1 MFMLYIW
8 LAVVCIGLVIEAIN
22 AGTLITVWF
31 SVGAIIPL
39 IMSFWGITTPAY
51 ITVQVV
57 IFGLVT
63 TLSLIYLRKIAK
75 KFLFKNSKDK
85 TNLDL
90 YVGKKYTISAKYGN
104 VTYIKFNGIEY
115 SAFLEND
122 DEINDLEIG
131 DKVEIIRFEGNKAIV
146 KRANAKKSKED

>member
-39 IMSFWGITTPAY
+39 IMSFWDINTPVY
-51 ITVQVV
+51 ICVQIL
-57 IFGLVT
+57 IFGVVT
-63 TLSLIYLRKIAK
+63 SLCLIFLRKITMK
-75 KFLFKNSKDK
+75 LLFKNKDEK

-90 YVGKKYTISAKYGN
+90 YVGKKLKISS
-104 VTYIKFNGIEY
+104 VREDISYIKFNGIEY
-115 SAFLEND
+115 RAVLDNGENLGLE
-122 DEINDLEIG
+122 
-131 DKVEIIRFEGNKAIV
+131 DKVEIIKFQGNRAIV
-146 KRANAKKSKED
+146 KKVN